1 MHVRLAAAA
10 IFKSC
15 ANRALEKNTIK
26 KANALKVFFIELPF
40 IMIGVGDYTYLYLK
54 NLYFKSLRWFCRR
67 IPLIH
72 DLINIFT
79 LKPSIFD
86 KKLNLLEK

>member
-1 MHVRLAAAA
+1 M
-10 IFKSC
+10 
-15 ANRALEKNTIK
+15 
-26 KANALKVFFIELPF
+26 IEV
-40 IMIGVGDYTYLYLK
+40 IDYTYLYLK
-54 NLYFKSLRWFCRR
+54 NLYFKNLRRFVGGC

>member
-1 MHVRLAAAA
+1 M
-10 IFKSC
+10 
-15 ANRALEKNTIK
+15 
-26 KANALKVFFIELPF
+26 
-40 IMIGVGDYTYLYLK
+40 YLK
-54 NLYFKSLRWFCRR
+54 NLHFKSLRWFCRC

-79 LKPSIFD
+79 LKTLIFD

>member
-1 MHVRLAAAA
+1 MV
-10 IFKSC
+10 IIP
-15 ANRALEKNTIK
+15 N
-26 KANALKVFFIELPF
+26 
-40 IMIGVGDYTYLYLK
+40 LYL
-54 NLYFKSLRWFCRR
+54 KSLRWFCRC

-79 LKPSIFD
+79 LKLSIFD

>member
-1 MHVRLAAAA
+1 M
-10 IFKSC
+10 
-15 ANRALEKNTIK
+15 
-26 KANALKVFFIELPF
+26 IEV
-40 IMIGVGDYTYLYLK
+40 IDYTYLYLK
-54 NLYFKSLRWFCRR
+54 NLYFKSLRWFCRY

-79 LKPSIFD
+79 LKTLIFD

>member
-1 MHVRLAAAA
+1 M
-10 IFKSC
+10 
-15 ANRALEKNTIK
+15 
-26 KANALKVFFIELPF
+26 ELVIIP
-40 IMIGVGDYTYLYLK
+40 
-54 NLYFKSLRWFCRR
+54 NLYFKILRWFCRS

-79 LKPSIFD
+79 LKLSIFD

>member
-1 MHVRLAAAA
+1 MV
-10 IFKSC
+10 IIP
-15 ANRALEKNTIK
+15 N
-26 KANALKVFFIELPF
+26 
-40 IMIGVGDYTYLYLK
+40 LYLK
-54 NLYFKSLRWFCRR
+54 NLHFKSLRWFCRS
-67 IPLIH
+67 ISLIY

>member
-1 MHVRLAAAA
+1 
-10 IFKSC
+10 
-15 ANRALEKNTIK
+15 
-26 KANALKVFFIELPF
+26 
-40 IMIGVGDYTYLYLK
+40 MIIP
-54 NLYFKSLRWFCRR
+54 NLYFKSLKWFCRH

>member
-1 MHVRLAAAA
+1 M
-10 IFKSC
+10 
-15 ANRALEKNTIK
+15 
-26 KANALKVFFIELPF
+26 IEV
-40 IMIGVGDYTYLYLK
+40 IDYTYLYLK
-54 NLYFKSLRWFCRR
+54 NLYFKSLRRFCRC

-72 DLINIFT
+72 DLTKISA

>member
-1 MHVRLAAAA
+1 
-10 IFKSC
+10 
-15 ANRALEKNTIK
+15 
-26 KANALKVFFIELPF
+26 
-40 IMIGVGDYTYLYLK
+40 MIIP
-54 NLYFKSLRWFCRR
+54 NLYFKSLRWSCRS

>member
-1 MHVRLAAAA
+1 
-10 IFKSC
+10 
-15 ANRALEKNTIK
+15 
-26 KANALKVFFIELPF
+26 
-40 IMIGVGDYTYLYLK
+40 
-54 NLYFKSLRWFCRR
+54 
-67 IPLIH
+67 

>member
-1 MHVRLAAAA
+1 M
-10 IFKSC
+10 
-15 ANRALEKNTIK
+15 
-26 KANALKVFFIELPF
+26 KVFFIELPF
-40 IMIGVGDYTYLYLK
+40 IKWLELVVIPNLYLK
-54 NLYFKSLRWFCRR
+54 NLYFKSLRWFCC

-86 KKLNLLEK
+86 KKFNFLEK

>member
-1 MHVRLAAAA
+1 
-10 IFKSC
+10 
-15 ANRALEKNTIK
+15 
-26 KANALKVFFIELPF
+26 
-40 IMIGVGDYTYLYLK
+40 MIGVGDYTYLYLK
-54 NLYFKSLRWFCRR
+54 NLYFKSLRWFCRC

-72 DLINIFT
+72 IYLSMDLINIFT

>member
-1 MHVRLAAAA
+1 M
-10 IFKSC
+10 
-15 ANRALEKNTIK
+15 
-26 KANALKVFFIELPF
+26 ELVIIP
-40 IMIGVGDYTYLYLK
+40 
-54 NLYFKSLRWFCRR
+54 NLYFKSLRWFCRCN
-67 IPLIH
+67 PAYSYLLIH

>member
-1 MHVRLAAAA
+1 MY
-10 IFKSC
+10 F
-15 ANRALEKNTIK
+15 
-26 KANALKVFFIELPF
+26 
-40 IMIGVGDYTYLYLK
+40 K
-54 NLYFKSLRWFCRR
+54 NLYFKRLRLFCKCV
-67 IPLIH
+67 PLIH

>member
-1 MHVRLAAAA
+1 MTLQKRINGLLV
-10 IFKSC
+10 
-15 ANRALEKNTIK
+15 NE
-26 KANALKVFFIELPF
+26 
-40 IMIGVGDYTYLYLK
+40 
-54 NLYFKSLRWFCRR
+54 SLRWFCRR

>member
-1 MHVRLAAAA
+1 M
-10 IFKSC
+10 
-15 ANRALEKNTIK
+15 
-26 KANALKVFFIELPF
+26 ELVIIPN
-40 IMIGVGDYTYLYLK
+40 LYLK
-54 NLYFKSLRWFCRR
+54 NLYFKSLRWFCRC

-72 DLINIFT
+72 NLLNSYLINIFT

>member
-1 MHVRLAAAA
+1 M
-10 IFKSC
+10 
-15 ANRALEKNTIK
+15 
-26 KANALKVFFIELPF
+26 IEV
-40 IMIGVGDYTYLYLK
+40 IDYTYLYLK
-54 NLYFKSLRWFCRR
+54 NLHFKSLRWFCGCV
-67 IPLIH
+67 PLIH

>member
-1 MHVRLAAAA
+1 MVV
-10 IFKSC
+10 IP
-15 ANRALEKNTIK
+15 N
-26 KANALKVFFIELPF
+26 
-40 IMIGVGDYTYLYLK
+40 LYLK
-54 NLYFKSLRWFCRR
+54 NLYFKSLRWFCRC

>member
-1 MHVRLAAAA
+1 M
-10 IFKSC
+10 
-15 ANRALEKNTIK
+15 
-26 KANALKVFFIELPF
+26 IEV
-40 IMIGVGDYTYLYLK
+40 IDYTYLYLK
-54 NLYFKSLRWFCRR
+54 NLYFKNLRWFCRC

-72 DLINIFT
+72 IYLINIFT